1 MTLSTVGSNILH
13 TTALF
18 STSTFDLGVLDEP
31 VDDHINVG

>member
-1 MTLSTVGSNILH
+1 MTLSTVGSNILP